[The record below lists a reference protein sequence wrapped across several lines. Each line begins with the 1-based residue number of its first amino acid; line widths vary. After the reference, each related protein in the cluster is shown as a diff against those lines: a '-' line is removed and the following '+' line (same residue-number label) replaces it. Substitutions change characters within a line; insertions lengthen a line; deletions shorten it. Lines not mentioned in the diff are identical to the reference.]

1 LTEPAEM
8 RFGYEEFVRLGE
20 SRAFGEAT
28 RVELRRGRLVEM
40 PSEGYVHLYV
50 RSRLIRLFAGL
61 EARLPPGIVWIT
73 DPTVRISDEDVVIPD
88 FTFGAPPQ
96 RDRPYAPAA
105 LNLVIEVAVTTA
117 PYDRTTKRADYA
129 AAGIAHYWL
138 IEPADDSGAGLV
150 RVHAEPVSGDYGKVD
165 IVRPGG
171 ALSLPFAPALSI
183 ALTDFL

>member
-1 LTEPAEM
+1 M

-73 DPTVRISDEDVVIPD
+73 DPTVRISDEDVVIPEARSSLCA
-88 FTFGAPPQ
+88 GCVEPG
-96 RDRPYAPAA
+96 DRSCGDDR
-105 LNLVIEVAVTTA
+105 AV
-117 PYDRTTKRADYA
+117 
-129 AAGIAHYWL
+129 
-138 IEPADDSGAGLV
+138 
-150 RVHAEPVSGDYGKVD
+150 
-165 IVRPGG
+165 
-171 ALSLPFAPALSI
+171 
-183 ALTDFL
+183 